1 MHAPNPVFK
10 SMRTA
15 FLADIH
21 ANREA
26 FAAVMADVKSRGV
39 DQIVFLGDIVGYGA
53 DPEWCVDQVMLECSK
68 GAIAVLGNH
77 DAAVANVRDQMSV
90 NAQIT
95 LNWTRGQLGQD
106 TREFLAALPM
116 EEKRGTHLYVHADA
130 SAPAKWNYVMDS
142 NDAAR
147 SLLNT
152 AAWLTCVGH
161 VHRPAIYAIATTG
174 KLTHFVPVTNAPV
187 PLLPQRRWIVVVGS
201 VGQPRD
207 GNPAA
212 AYSIYDRATNE
223 ITSIRVA
230 YDIDAAAEKIRKA
243 GFPDPLARRLKTGH

>member
-1 MHAPNPVFK
+1 MSDVERVSPGGGVLTSQPFRTRHPLICSFGSVHPSRAAALMHAPNPVFK

-90 NAQIT
+90 N
-95 LNWTRGQLGQD
+95 
-106 TREFLAALPM
+106 
-116 EEKRGTHLYVHADA
+116 
-130 SAPAKWNYVMDS
+130 
-142 NDAAR
+142 
-147 SLLNT
+147 
-152 AAWLTCVGH
+152 
-161 VHRPAIYAIATTG
+161 
-174 KLTHFVPVTNAPV
+174 
-187 PLLPQRRWIVVVGS
+187 
-201 VGQPRD
+201 
-207 GNPAA
+207 
-212 AYSIYDRATNE
+212 
-223 ITSIRVA
+223 
-230 YDIDAAAEKIRKA
+230 
-243 GFPDPLARRLKTGH
+243 